1 MTFDPKPTPHERVV
15 SLRTRRDSRRLGAAL
30 ARVLE
35 PGDLAILMGGLGAG
49 KTFLVR
55 SIARALG
62 VVGPITSPT
71 FTLVN
76 EYASAAGPPLVHADL
91 YRLLGDL
98 DALRTEVARLG
109 LRERRGDGGILL
121 VEWGQDAVPALGGD
135 PAIIVTLAMGG
146 RNPAG
151 GEAEGTRVAT
161 IGGTRASD
169 IV

>member
-15 SLRTRRDSRRLGAAL
+15 LLRTRRDSRRLGAAL

-35 PGDLAILMGGLGAG
+35 PGDLAILIGGLGAG

-62 VVGPITSPT
+62 VVEPVTSPT

-76 EYASAAGPPLVHADL
+76 EYVTVAGPLVHADL
-91 YRLLGDL
+91 YRLLGDP
-98 DALRTEVARLG
+98 DALRLEVERLG
-109 LRERRGDGGILL
+109 LRERRRDGGIVL
-121 VEWGQDAVPALGGD
+121 VEWGQDAATALGGD
-135 PAIIVTLAMGG
+135 PAIVVTLAMGSG
-146 RNPAG
+146 TPDG
-151 GEAEGTRVAT
+151 DEAEGARVAT
-161 IGGTRASD
+161 VGGTRAGD